1 MATPTSIPRSGLTLS
16 ERQMLLFL
24 GDLLCVLIAVGFSW
38 FVWMTLDAKVDTWQ
52 RFRRAL
58 DRKVAYIPGSAFAV
72 DGGARNALRL
82 NFSNVPPE
90 RIPVAVERLAE
101 ALRAS

>member
-1 MATPTSIPRSGLTLS
+1 LAELEKHFGEDAHWTRPEGGL
-16 ERQMLLFL
+16 
-24 GDLLCVLIAVGFSW
+24 
-38 FVWMTLDAKVDTWQ
+38 FVWVTLGADVDTGQ

-72 DGGARNALRL
+72 DGSARNALRL

-90 RIPVAVERLAE
+90 RIPVAVGRLAE
-101 ALRAS
+101 ALRPS